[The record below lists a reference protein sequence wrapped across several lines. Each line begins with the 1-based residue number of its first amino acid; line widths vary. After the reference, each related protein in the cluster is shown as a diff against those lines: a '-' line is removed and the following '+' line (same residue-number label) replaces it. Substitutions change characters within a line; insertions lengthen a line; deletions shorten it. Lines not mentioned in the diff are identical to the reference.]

1 MGKKRNKMRSL
12 ERGNELKQELERR
25 KKGSIFG
32 IREKKGTIRRVG
44 EK

>member
-1 MGKKRNKMRSL
+1 L
-12 ERGNELKQELERR
+12 EGR